1 MESVKVRIEGDADAG
16 FKFAAVAPALPKKA
30 ALYISTKKSLWLMD
44 YERALGVIDDYA
56 EQCMSAMMGKTDFI
70 IIYPAESAV
79 KVDGQNLI
87 MGECLIMKSDN
98 GVQCMTRDE
107 LEVAFTEYVSRITS
121 VCAGQYEL
129 PAYQVD

>member
-1 MESVKVRIEGDADAG
+1 MESVKVRIEGDADVG

-44 YERALGVIDDYA
+44 YEGALGVIDDYA
-56 EQCMSAMMGKTDFI
+56 EQCMSAMMGKTDYI

-87 MGECLIMKSDN
+87 MGECLIMKSEN

-107 LEVAFTEYVSRITS
+107 LEGAFTEYVSRVTR

-129 PAYQVD
+129 SAYQVD

>member
-1 MESVKVRIEGDADAG
+1 MENVKVRIEGDADAG

-56 EQCMSAMMGKTDFI
+56 EQCMSAMMGKTDYI

-87 MGECLIMKSDN
+87 MGECLIMKSEN
-98 GVQCMTRDE
+98 GISCMTPQE
-107 LEVAFTEYVSRITS
+107 LETAFTEYVSRLTS